1 LKHILFGSGEKMKLL
16 FITPPMGNW
25 APWGERHIAVNS
37 LHAQLAA
44 FVREKQA
51 ADVEVLDCR
60 ALGLNDDQLLDEV
73 RTRRPDVVFF
83 GSMIPAAGGA
93 AQLNRFHAAM
103 QSIKKNIP
111 GTVTVGGGLMYTAV
125 PQQIMAENPQLDFG
139 IVGVFGDNE
148 YTLCELLEEMKKSS
162 PDFGT
167 VRGLTYRKNGEIVLN
182 SARPVI
188 QNLDELPMPAYD
200 LFPMERYYGYSVIPN
215 YNETVTSRG
224 CEGACHFCY
233 EWWLV
238 DPRSPRDFSSHRTR
252 GGKKVAD
259 EMELLNKQYGIEA
272 LTFMDDDFNS
282 DRQKMV
288 ELVDELEKRKLD
300 MSWFCLSRAQN
311 LIRDA
316 DLIPRL
322 RKVGLYQVLIGI
334 DGGTDEEIAEAHKGP
349 MKVGVKEL
357 KELIQFLRKNDI
369 STIAT
374 YLNGF
379 WEDDEAKIRQRA
391 KAVDEIDPD
400 IVMIQLLNPIPGSP
414 IYKKAVKDNVIEI
427 NNLSLYDL
435 EHCVMPTKHLTRQ
448 QLGELTGWAFQSFYS
463 KPGRIDRILNGYSS
477 PYIKMKFLSFKK
489 NAAKYEKGAS
499 EDAVAI

>member
-1 LKHILFGSGEKMKLL
+1 MKLL

-25 APWGERHIAVNS
+25 APWGDRHLAVNS
-37 LHAQLAA
+37 LHSQVAA
-44 FVREKQA
+44 FIRQKQA
-51 ADVEVLDCR
+51 AEVAVLDCR
-60 ALGLNDDQLLDEV
+60 ALGFNDDEMLEEV
-73 RTRRPDVVFF
+73 RRRRPDVVFF

-103 QSIKKNIP
+103 KSIKTTLP
-111 GTVTVGGGLMYTAV
+111 GTVTVAGGLMYTAV
-125 PQQIMAENPQLDFG
+125 PKEIMAEQPQLDFA

-148 YTLCELLEEMKKSS
+148 YTLWELLDELNK
-162 PDFGT
+162 PAPNFAG
-167 VRGLTYRKNGEIVLN
+167 VRGLTWRNGGEIVLN
-182 SARPVI
+182 PARPVI
-188 QNLDELPMPAYD
+188 ANLDELPMPAYD
-200 LFPMERYYGYSVIPN
+200 LFPMDRYYGYSVLPN
-215 YNETVTSRG
+215 YNEAVTSRG

-238 DPRSPRDFSSHRTR
+238 DPRNPRDFTLHRTR
-252 GGKKVAD
+252 GGKAVAD
-259 EMELLNKQYGIEA
+259 EMELLNKKYGVKA

-288 ELVDELEKRKLD
+288 DLVEALEQKQLD

-316 DLIPRL
+316 DLVPRL
-322 RKVGLYQVLIGI
+322 RKVGMYQVLIGI
-334 DGGTDEEIAEAHKGP
+334 DGGTDEEIAEARKGP
-349 MKVGVKEL
+349 VKVGVKEL
-357 KELIQFLRKNDI
+357 KELIQFLRQNDI
-369 STIAT
+369 STIST

-379 WEDDEAKIRQRA
+379 WDDDEAKIRQRA

-400 IVMIQLLNPIPGSP
+400 IVMIQVLNPIPGSP
-414 IYKKAVKDNVIEI
+414 IYKKAVKDNIIEI
-427 NNLSLYDL
+427 SNLSLYDL

-448 QLGELTGWAFQSFYS
+448 QLGELTGWAFQSFFS

-477 PYIKMKFLSFKK
+477 PYVKMKFLSMKS
-489 NAAKYEKGAS
+489 NAAKYEKGAA

>member
-1 LKHILFGSGEKMKLL
+1 MKILFV
-16 FITPPMGNW
+16 TPPMGNW
-25 APWGERHIAVNS
+25 APWGDRHLAVNS

-44 FVREKQA
+44 FIREKQA
-51 ADVEVLDCR
+51 AEVEALDCR
-60 ALGLNDDQLLDEV
+60 ALACDDDGMLDEIK
-73 RTRRPDVVFF
+73 RRRPDVVFF

-103 QSIKKNIP
+103 QRIKETVP
-111 GTVTVGGGLMYTAV
+111 GTLTVGGGLMYTAV
-125 PQQIMAENPQLDFG
+125 PQQIMTDNPQLDFAL
-139 IVGVFGDNE
+139 VGVFGDNE
-148 YTLCELLEEMKKSS
+148 YTLWELLAELEKSA
-162 PDFGT
+162 PDFAHI
-167 VRGLTYRKNGEIVLN
+167 RGLTFRKGEEIVLTP
-182 SARPVI
+182 ARPLI
-188 QNLDELPMPAYD
+188 GDLDELPMPAYD
-200 LFPMERYYGYSVIPN
+200 LFPMDRYYGYSVIPN
-215 YNETVTSRG
+215 YNESVTSRG

-238 DPRSPRDFSSHRTR
+238 DPRNPRDFTSHRTR

-259 EMELLNKQYGIEA
+259 EMELLSKQHGVKA
-272 LTFMDDDFNS
+272 LTFMDDDFTS

-288 ELVDELEKRKLD
+288 DLVEELEKKKLD
-300 MSWFCLSRAQN
+300 VSWFCLSRAQN

-316 DLIPRL
+316 DLVPRL

-334 DGGTDEEIAEAHKGP
+334 DGGTDEEIAEARKGP

-357 KELIQFLRKNDI
+357 KELIEFLRKNDI

-414 IYKKAVKDNVIEI
+414 IYKKAVKDGIIEI
-427 NNLSLYDL
+427 DNLSLYDL
-435 EHCVMPTKHLTRQ
+435 EHCVMPTKYLTRQ
-448 QLGELTGWAFQSFYS
+448 QLGELTGWAFQSFYG

-477 PYIKMKFLSFKK
+477 PYVRMKFLSFKN
-489 NAAKYEKGAS
+489 NAAKYEKGAA

>member
-1 LKHILFGSGEKMKLL
+1 MKLL

-25 APWGERHIAVNS
+25 APWGDRHLAVNS

-44 FVREKQA
+44 FVREKKA

-60 ALGLNDDQLLDEV
+60 ALDLDDEQMVEEV
-73 RTRRPDVVFF
+73 QRRRPNAVFF
-83 GSMIPAAGGA
+83 GAMIAAAGGA

-103 QSIKKNIP
+103 KRIKAAVP
-111 GTVTVGGGLMYTAV
+111 ETVTVGGGLMYTAV
-125 PQQIMAENPQLDFG
+125 PKQIMVENPQLDFA

-148 YTLCELLEEMKKSS
+148 YTLCELLVELKKSS
-162 PDFGT
+162 PDFASIH
-167 VRGLTYRKNGEIVLN
+167 GLAYRQGNEVVLN
-182 SARPVI
+182 PARPLI
-188 QNLDELPMPAYD
+188 SNLDELPMPAYD
-200 LFPMERYYGYSVIPN
+200 LFPMDRYYGYSVIPN
-215 YNETVTSRG
+215 YNEAVTSRG

-238 DPRSPRDFSSHRTR
+238 DQRNPRDFTSHRTR
-252 GGKKVAD
+252 GGKKVAE
-259 EMELLNKQYGIEA
+259 EMELLNKRYGVKA
-272 LTFMDDDFNS
+272 LTFMDDDFSS

-311 LIRDA
+311 FIRDA
-316 DLIPRL
+316 DLVPRL

-334 DGGTDEEIAEAHKGP
+334 DGGTDEEIAEARKGP
-349 MKVGVKEL
+349 MKVGVKDL
-357 KELIQFLRKNDI
+357 RELIQFLRKNDI
-369 STIAT
+369 STVAT

-414 IYKKAVKDNVIEI
+414 VYKKAVKENIIEVG
-427 NNLSLYDL
+427 NLSLYDL
-435 EHCVMPTKHLTRQ
+435 EHCVMPTKYLTRQ

-463 KPGRIDRILNGYSS
+463 KPGRIDRILNGYTS
-477 PYIKMKFLSFKK
+477 PYIKMKFLSFKA

>member
-1 LKHILFGSGEKMKLL
+1 MKLL
-16 FITPPMGNW
+16 FVTPPMGNW
-25 APWGERHIAVNS
+25 APWGDRHLAVNS

-44 FVREKQA
+44 FIKEKQRV
-51 ADVEVLDCR
+51 DVRALDCR
-60 ALGLNDDQLLDEV
+60 ALDLDENGMV
-73 RTRRPDVVFF
+73 DEIRQCRPDVVFF

-93 AQLNRFHAAM
+93 AQLNRFHSAM
-103 QSIKKNIP
+103 KRIKDLNPDII
-111 GTVTVGGGLMYTAV
+111 TVGGGLMYTAI
-125 PQQIMAENPQLDFG
+125 PQKIMRENHQLDFAL
-139 IVGVFGDNE
+139 VGVFGDNE
-148 YTLCELLEEMKKSS
+148 HTLWELLEELRQAAPKFEDIK
-162 PDFGT
+162 
-167 VRGLTYRKNGEIVLN
+167 GLTFRKDGEVVLN
-182 SARPVI
+182 PPRPLI
-188 QNLDELPMPAYD
+188 QDLDTLPMPAYE
-200 LFPMERYYGYSVIPN
+200 LFPMDRYCGYSVIPH
-215 YNETVTSRG
+215 YNEAVTSRG

-238 DPRSPRDFSSHRTR
+238 DPRNPRDFSSHRTR
-252 GGKKVAD
+252 GGKKVAE
-259 EMELLNKQYGIEA
+259 EMELLNRKYGVQA

-288 ELVDELEKRKLD
+288 ELVEELEKKKLD
-300 MSWFCLSRAQN
+300 ISWFCLSRAQN

-334 DGGTDEEIAEAHKGP
+334 DGGTDEEIAEARKGP

-357 KELIQFLRKNDI
+357 RELIQFLRQNDI
-369 STIAT
+369 STIST

-379 WEDDEAKIRQRA
+379 WEDDESIIRQRA

-414 IYKKAVKDNVIEI
+414 IYKKAVKDNLIEI
-427 NNLSLYDL
+427 ENLSLYDL

-448 QLGELTGWAFQSFYS
+448 QLGELTGWAFQAFYS
-463 KPGRIDRILNGYSS
+463 KPGRVERILNGYSS
-477 PYIKMKFLSFKK
+477 PYVRMKFLSFKN
-489 NAAKYEKGAS
+489 NAAKYGKGAA

>member
-1 LKHILFGSGEKMKLL
+1 MKLL

-25 APWGERHIAVNS
+25 APWGDRHLAANP

-44 FVREKQA
+44 FIREKKA

-60 ALGLNDDQLLDEV
+60 ALGLSDEQMMEEV
-73 RTRRPDVVFF
+73 KRRRPDVVFF
-83 GSMIPAAGGA
+83 GGMIAAGGGA
-93 AQLNRFHAAM
+93 AQLNRFHTAM
-103 QSIKKNIP
+103 TRIKEFDPKI
-111 GTVTVGGGLMYTAV
+111 VTVGGGLMYTAV
-125 PQQIMAENPQLDFG
+125 PEKIMRENPQLDYAL
-139 IVGVFGDNE
+139 VSVFGDCE
-148 YTLCELLEEMKKSS
+148 YTMWELLEQLKTSAPKAADV
-162 PDFGT
+162 P
-167 VRGLTYRKNGEIVLN
+167 GLCYRNGDVKLTPR
-182 SARPVI
+182 RPLI
-188 QNLDELPMPAYD
+188 TNLDELPMPAYD
-200 LFPMERYYGYSVIPN
+200 LFPMEKYCGYSVLPN
-215 YNETVTSRG
+215 YNESVTSRG

-252 GGKKVAD
+252 GGKKVAE
-259 EMELLNKQYGIEA
+259 EMEILNKQYGVKA

-282 DRQKMV
+282 DRGKMV
-288 ELVDELEKRKLD
+288 ELVEELEKKKLD
-300 MSWFCLSRAQN
+300 MSWFILSRAQN
-311 LIRDA
+311 FIRDA

-322 RKVGLYQVLIGI
+322 RKVGLYQTLIGV

-357 KELIQFLRKNDI
+357 KDLIALLRKNDI
-369 STIAT
+369 STVCT

-379 WEDDEAKIRQRA
+379 WDDDEAKIRQRF

-414 IYKKAVKDNVIEI
+414 IYKRATKEAMIEI
-427 NNLSLYDL
+427 EDLSLYDL

-448 QLGELTGWAFQSFYS
+448 QLGELTGWAFQAFYS
-463 KPGRIDRILNGYSS
+463 KPGRIERILNGYSS
-477 PYIKMKFLSFKK
+477 PYVRQKFLSFKE
-489 NAAKYEKGAS
+489 NAAKYEKGAA

>member
-1 LKHILFGSGEKMKLL
+1 MKLL

-25 APWGERHIAVNS
+25 APWGEKHLAVNS
-37 LHAQLAA
+37 LHAQVAA
-44 FVREKQA
+44 FIREKQSA
-51 ADVEVLDCR
+51 AVAVLDCR
-60 ALGLNDDQLLDEV
+60 ALGINDEEMVEEV
-73 RTRRPDVVFF
+73 KREKPDVVFF
-83 GSMIPAAGGA
+83 GAMIAAAGGA
-93 AQLNRFHAAM
+93 AQLNRFHGAM
-103 QSIKKNIP
+103 KAIKQSLP
-111 GTVTVGGGLMYTAV
+111 QTVTVAGGLMYTAI
-125 PQQIMAENPQLDFG
+125 PKEIMAEQPQLDFV

-148 YTLCELLEEMKKSS
+148 FTLGELLEELKKPS
-162 PDFGT
+162 PDFAAIK
-167 VRGLTYRKNGEIVLN
+167 GLTWRRGNEIVLN
-182 SARPVI
+182 PARPII

-200 LFPMERYYGYSVIPN
+200 LFPMDRYYGYSVIPH
-215 YNETVTSRG
+215 YNEAVTSRG

-238 DPRSPRDFSSHRTR
+238 DQRNPRDFSSHRTR
-252 GGKKVAD
+252 GGKKVAE
-259 EMELLNKQYGIEA
+259 EMELLNRRYGVKA
-272 LTFMDDDFNS
+272 LTFMDDDFSS

-288 ELVDELEKRKLD
+288 DLVEELEKKKLD

-357 KELIQFLRKNDI
+357 KELIQFLRQNDI

-379 WEDDEAKIRQRA
+379 WDDDEVKIKQRA
-391 KAVDEIDPD
+391 SAVDEIDPD

-414 IYKKAVKDNVIEI
+414 IYKRAVKENMIEI
-427 NNLSLYDL
+427 NNLNLYDL
-435 EHCVMPTKHLTRQ
+435 EHCVMPTKHLSRQ
-448 QLGELTGWAFQSFYS
+448 RLGELTGWAFQSFYG
-463 KPGRIDRILNGYSS
+463 KPGRVERILNGYSS
-477 PYIKMKFLSFKK
+477 PYVKMKFLSFKE
-489 NAAKYEKGAS
+489 NAAKYEKGAA

>member
-1 LKHILFGSGEKMKLL
+1 MKILFV
-16 FITPPMGNW
+16 TPPMGNW
-25 APWGERHIAVNS
+25 APWGDRHLAVNS

-44 FVREKQA
+44 FIREKQA
-51 ADVEVLDCR
+51 AEAEVLDCR
-60 ALGLNDDQLLDEV
+60 ALACDDDGMLDEV
-73 RTRRPDVVFF
+73 KRRRPDVVFF

-103 QSIKKNIP
+103 QKIKATVP
-111 GTVTVGGGLMYTAV
+111 GTLTVGGGLMYTAV
-125 PQQIMAENPQLDFG
+125 PQQIMTDNPQLDFAL
-139 IVGVFGDNE
+139 VGVFGDNE
-148 YTLCELLEEMKKSS
+148 YTLWELLAELKSS
-162 PDFGT
+162 APKFDDI
-167 VRGLTYRKNGEIVLN
+167 RGLSFRKGEEIVLTP
-182 SARPVI
+182 ARPLI
-188 QNLDELPMPAYD
+188 ENLDELPMPAYD
-200 LFPMERYYGYSVIPN
+200 LFPMDRYYGYSVIPN
-215 YNETVTSRG
+215 YNESVTSRG

-238 DPRSPRDFSSHRTR
+238 DPRNPRDFTSHRTR

-259 EMELLNKQYGIEA
+259 EMELLSTEYGVKA
-272 LTFMDDDFNS
+272 LTFMDDDFTS

-288 ELVDELEKRKLD
+288 DLVEELEKKKLD
-300 MSWFCLSRAQN
+300 VSWFCLSRAQN

-316 DLIPRL
+316 DLVPRL

-334 DGGTDEEIAEAHKGP
+334 DGGTDEEIAEARKGP

-357 KELIQFLRKNDI
+357 KELIEFLRKNDI

-414 IYKKAVKDNVIEI
+414 IYKKAVKDGVIEI
-427 NNLSLYDL
+427 DNLSLYDL
-435 EHCVMPTKHLTRQ
+435 EHCVMPTKYLTRQ
-448 QLGELTGWAFQSFYS
+448 QLGELTGWAFQSFYG

-477 PYIKMKFLSFKK
+477 PYVRMKFLSFKN
-489 NAAKYEKGAS
+489 NAAKYEKGAA

>member
-1 LKHILFGSGEKMKLL
+1 MKILFV
-16 FITPPMGNW
+16 TPPMGNW
-25 APWGERHIAVNS
+25 APWGDRHLAVNS

-44 FVREKQA
+44 FIREQQA
-51 ADVEVLDCR
+51 AEVEVLDCR
-60 ALGLNDDQLLDEV
+60 ALGYDDEGMLNEV
-73 RTRRPDVVFF
+73 KRTRPDVVFF

-103 QSIKKNIP
+103 QSIKEFVP
-111 GTVTVGGGLMYTAV
+111 ETLTVGGGLMYTAV
-125 PQQIMAENPQLDFG
+125 PQQIMMDNPQLDFAL
-139 IVGVFGDNE
+139 VGVFGDNE
-148 YTLCELLEEMKKSS
+148 YTLSELLVELNKSS
-162 PDFGT
+162 PNFDHI
-167 VRGLTYRKNGEIVLN
+167 RGLSFRKDTEIVLTPP
-182 SARPVI
+182 RPLI
-188 QNLDELPMPAYD
+188 ANLDELPMPAYD
-200 LFPMERYYGYSVIPN
+200 LFPMDRYCGYSVIPN
-215 YNETVTSRG
+215 YNEAVTSRG

-238 DPRSPRDFSSHRTR
+238 DPRNPRDFTSHRTR

-259 EMELLNKQYGIEA
+259 EMELLSKQYGVKA
-272 LTFMDDDFNS
+272 LTFMDDDFSS

-288 ELVDELEKRKLD
+288 DLVEELEKKKLD

-334 DGGTDEEIAEAHKGP
+334 DGGTDEEIAEARKGP
-349 MKVGVKEL
+349 MKVGVREL
-357 KELIQFLRKNDI
+357 KELIEFLRKNDI

-414 IYKKAVKDNVIEI
+414 IYKKAVKDGVIEI
-427 NNLSLYDL
+427 DNLSLYDL
-435 EHCVMPTKHLTRQ
+435 EHCVMPTKYLTRQ
-448 QLGELTGWAFQSFYS
+448 QLGELTGWAFQSFYG

-477 PYIKMKFLSFKK
+477 PYVRMKFLSFKN
-489 NAAKYEKGAS
+489 NAAKYEKGAA

>member
-1 LKHILFGSGEKMKLL
+1 MKLL

-25 APWGERHIAVNS
+25 APWGDRHCAVNS
-37 LHAQLAA
+37 LHSQVAA
-44 FVREKQA
+44 FIREKNA

-60 ALGLNDDQLLDEV
+60 ALGLNKAQMLEEV
-73 RTRRPDVVFF
+73 KRREPQVVFF

-103 QSIKKNIP
+103 KQVKDSIP
-111 GTVTVGGGLMYTAV
+111 DVVTVGGGLMYTAI
-125 PQQIMAENPQLDFG
+125 PQKIMAENPQLDFA

-148 YTLCELLEEMKKSS
+148 YTLWELLQELQRPTRNFDAIK
-162 PDFGT
+162 
-167 VRGLTYRKNGEIVLN
+167 GLTYRKGGEIVLN
-182 SARPVI
+182 PPRELIA
-188 QNLDELPMPAYD
+188 NLDELPMPAYD
-200 LFPMERYYGYSVIPN
+200 LFPMDSYYGYSVIPN
-215 YNETVTSRG
+215 YNEAVTSRG

-238 DPRSPRDFSSHRTR
+238 DQRNPRDFTLHRTR

-259 EMELLNKQYGIEA
+259 EMELLNRQYGVKA

-282 DRQKMV
+282 SRQKMV
-288 ELVDELEKRKLD
+288 DLVEELEKRKLD
-300 MSWFCLSRAQN
+300 MSWFSLSRAQN

-334 DGGTDEEIAEAHKGP
+334 DGGTDEEIAEARKGP
-349 MKVGVKEL
+349 MKVGVTEL
-357 KELIQFLRKNDI
+357 KDLIQFLRKNDI

-400 IVMIQLLNPIPGSP
+400 IVMIQVLNPIPGSP
-414 IYKKAVKDNVIEI
+414 IYRKAVKDNLIEVD
-427 NNLSLYDL
+427 NLSLYDL

-463 KPGRIDRILNGYSS
+463 KPGRVERILNGYSS
-477 PYIKMKFLSFKK
+477 PYVRMKFLSFKS
-489 NAAKYEKGAS
+489 NAAKYEKGAA

>member
-1 LKHILFGSGEKMKLL
+1 MKILFV
-16 FITPPMGNW
+16 TPPMGNW
-25 APWGERHIAVNS
+25 APWGDRHLAVNS

-44 FVREKQA
+44 FIREKQA
-51 ADVEVLDCR
+51 AEVEALDCR
-60 ALGLNDDQLLDEV
+60 ALACDDDGMLDEV
-73 RTRRPDVVFF
+73 KRRKPDVVFF

-103 QSIKKNIP
+103 QKIKQTVP
-111 GTVTVGGGLMYTAV
+111 GTLTVGGGLMYTAV
-125 PQQIMAENPQLDFG
+125 PQQIMANNPQLDFAL
-139 IVGVFGDNE
+139 VGVFGDNE
-148 YTLCELLEEMKKSS
+148 YTLWELLTELEKSNPNFDS
-162 PDFGT
+162 I
-167 VRGLTYRKNGEIVLN
+167 RGLTFRESEEIVLTP
-182 SARPVI
+182 ARPLI
-188 QNLDELPMPAYD
+188 ENLDELPMPAYD
-200 LFPMERYYGYSVIPN
+200 LFPMDRYCGYSVIPN
-215 YNETVTSRG
+215 YNEAVTSRG

-238 DPRSPRDFSSHRTR
+238 DPRNPRDFTSHRTR
-252 GGKKVAD
+252 GGKKVAE
-259 EMELLNKQYGIEA
+259 EMELLSTQYGVKA
-272 LTFMDDDFNS
+272 LTFMDDDFTS

-288 ELVDELEKRKLD
+288 DLVEELEKKKLD

-334 DGGTDEEIAEAHKGP
+334 DGGTDEEIAEARKGP

-357 KELIQFLRKNDI
+357 KELVEFLRKNDI

-400 IVMIQLLNPIPGSP
+400 IIMLQLLNPIPGSP
-414 IYKKAVKDNVIEI
+414 IYKKAVKDGVIEI
-427 NNLSLYDL
+427 DNLSLYDL
-435 EHCVMPTKHLTRQ
+435 EHCVMPTKYLTRQ
-448 QLGELTGWAFQSFYS
+448 QLGELTGWAFQSFYG

-477 PYIKMKFLSFKK
+477 PYVRMKFLSFKK
-489 NAAKYEKGAS
+489 NAAKYEKGAA

>member
-1 LKHILFGSGEKMKLL
+1 MKLL

-25 APWGERHIAVNS
+25 APWGDRHIAVNS
-37 LHAQLAA
+37 LHSQVAG
-44 FVREKQA
+44 FIREKNG
-51 ADVEVLDCR
+51 ADIEVLDCR
-60 ALGLNDDQLLDEV
+60 ALGLNEDQMLEEV
-73 RTRRPDVVFF
+73 QRKRPDVVFF

-103 QSIKKNIP
+103 KRIKEAVP
-111 GTVTVGGGLMYTAV
+111 ETVTVGGGLMYTAI
-125 PQQIMAENPQLDFG
+125 PQKIMAENPELDFA

-148 YTLCELLEEMKKSS
+148 YTLWELLQELQR
-162 PDFGT
+162 PLPNFGAIK
-167 VRGLTYRKNGEIVLN
+167 GLAYRKDGEIVLN
-182 SARPVI
+182 PLRELI
-188 QNLDELPMPAYD
+188 TNLDELPMPAYD
-200 LFPMERYYGYSVIPN
+200 LFPMDRYYGYSVIPN
-215 YNETVTSRG
+215 YNEAVTSRG

-238 DPRSPRDFSSHRTR
+238 DPRNPRDFSSHRTR

-259 EMELLNKQYGIEA
+259 EMELLNKHYGVKA

-288 ELVDELEKRKLD
+288 DLVEELEKRKLD

-316 DLIPRL
+316 DLVPRL

-334 DGGTDEEIAEAHKGP
+334 DGGTDEEIAEARKGP

-357 KELIQFLRKNDI
+357 RDLIQFLRKNDI
-369 STIAT
+369 STIGT
-374 YLNGF
+374 YINGF
-379 WEDDEAKIRQRA
+379 WEDDEAKIKQRA

-400 IVMIQLLNPIPGSP
+400 IVMIQVLNPIPGSP
-414 IYKKAVKDNVIEI
+414 IYKKAVKDNIIEVD
-427 NNLSLYDL
+427 NLSLYDL

-463 KPGRIDRILNGYSS
+463 KPGRVERILNGYSS
-477 PYIKMKFLSFKK
+477 PYVRMKFLSFKS
-489 NAAKYEKGAS
+489 NAAKYEKGAA

>member
-1 LKHILFGSGEKMKLL
+1 MKLL

-25 APWGERHIAVNS
+25 APWGDRHVAVNS
-37 LHAQLAA
+37 LHSQLAA
-44 FVREKQA
+44 FIREKKSA
-51 ADVEVLDCR
+51 EVEVLDCR
-60 ALGLNDDQLLDEV
+60 ALALDDAQMLEEV
-73 RTRRPDVVFF
+73 RRRRPDVVFF
-83 GSMIPAAGGA
+83 GSMIAAAGGA

-103 QSIKKNIP
+103 KRIKEMAP
-111 GTVTVGGGLMYTAV
+111 EVVTVGGGLMYTAV
-125 PQQIMAENPQLDFG
+125 PQKIMRETPQLDFA

-148 YTLCELLEEMKKSS
+148 YTLLELLEELKKPS
-162 PDFGT
+162 PDSNAIK
-167 VRGLTYRKNGEIVLN
+167 GLAFRQGDEVILN
-182 SARPVI
+182 PARELI
-188 QNLDELPMPAYD
+188 RDLDELPMPAYD
-200 LFPMERYYGYSVIPN
+200 LFPMERYYGYSIIPN
-215 YNETVTSRG
+215 YNEAVTSRG

-238 DPRSPRDFSSHRTR
+238 DPRNPRDFTSHRTR
-252 GGKKVAD
+252 GGKKVAE
-259 EMELLNKQYGIEA
+259 EMELLNRQYGVKA
-272 LTFMDDDFNS
+272 LTFMDDDFSS

-288 ELVDELEKRKLD
+288 DLVEELERRQLD

-311 LIRDA
+311 FIRDA
-316 DLIPRL
+316 DLVPRL
-322 RKVGLYQVLIGI
+322 RKVGLYQALIGI
-334 DGGTDEEIAEAHKGP
+334 DGGTDEEIAEARKGP
-349 MKVGVKEL
+349 MKVGVNEL

-414 IYKKAVKDNVIEI
+414 IYKKAVKDNVIEVD
-427 NNLSLYDL
+427 NLSLYDL

-448 QLGELTGWAFQSFYS
+448 QLGELTGWAFQSFYG
-463 KPGRIDRILNGYSS
+463 KPGRVDRILNGYSS
-477 PYIKMKFLSFKK
+477 PYVKMKFLSFKA
-489 NAAKYEKGAS
+489 NAAKYEKGAA